1 MRYLTTLLFLFSFY
15 LLKGQTSLSQKIKQ
29 AYERLEADPQMA
41 FASASLTVLNADNGE
56 VLFSKN
62 GNMGLAPASSL
73 KTITA
78 ATAFYLLGSDFTY
91 ETNLAYTGTISPS
104 GILDG
109 DVYILGGGD
118 PSLGS
123 WRFDQTKTEV
133 VLGAWLNAIKNA
145 GIKQIKGQIIADDH
159 LFGTQIIP
167 DGWIW
172 QDVGNYYGGGASS
185 LSWRENQFDVY
196 IRPGNKVGES
206 VTLKSIFPAMPYIQ
220 FVNEVLTGKAGTGDQ
235 VYAYMAPNSN
245 LIYLRGTYAI
255 DLSKP
260 VSPAIPDPALDLAYR
275 LADTLQIAGIPV
287 AKGTSSWRKLQ
298 SENISLNPNYR
309 LIHNTR
315 SPSLS
320 ALVYWFNRKSIN
332 LYGENFLKTFAWKKG
347 KPTHTADAVSIVKDF
362 WQEKLNIDPRSLNIY
377 DGSGLSP
384 ANRVTTQSMARI
396 LQFVRKEPWYAPFY
410 ESLPLYNQ
418 MKMKSG
424 SIADVLAYAGYHTNA
439 GGQNLVFSF
448 MINNYNGSTAAIR
461 QKMFRV
467 LDELK

>member
-1 MRYLTTLLFLFSFY
+1 MRYLATLLFLFSFC
-15 LLKGQTSLSQKIKQ
+15 LVKGQTSLSQKIKQ

-62 GNMGLAPASSL
+62 GTMGLAPASSL

-78 ATAFYLLGSDFTY
+78 ATAFYLLGADFTY
-91 ETNLAYTGTISPS
+91 ETKLAYTGNLSAT
-104 GILDG
+104 GVLDG
-109 DVYILGGGD
+109 DIYILGGGD

-133 VLGAWLNAIKNA
+133 VLSAWLYAIKNA

-185 LSWRENQFDVY
+185 LSWRENQFDVKMQ
-196 IRPGNKVGES
+196 PGAKVGDS
-206 VTLKSIFPAMPYIQ
+206 VQIKGVFPAMPYLQ
-220 FVNEVLTGKAGTGDQ
+220 FVNEVRTGKAGSGDQ

-255 DLSKP
+255 DLNKP

-275 LADTLQIAGIPV
+275 LADTLKIAGISV
-287 AKGTSSWRKLQ
+287 ANGSSSWRKLQ
-298 SENISLNPNYR
+298 SEKISLNPSYR
-309 LIHNTR
+309 LIHTNR
-315 SPSLS
+315 SPNLS

-347 KPTHTADAVSIVKDF
+347 KPTNTAAAVSFVKDF

-384 ANRVTTQSMARI
+384 ANRVTTQSMAKI
-396 LQFVRKEPWYAPFY
+396 LQSVRKESWYAPFY
-410 ESLPLYNQ
+410 ESLPVYNQ

-439 GGQNLVFSF
+439 AGQNLVFSF
-448 MINNYNGSTAAIR
+448 MINNYNGTTAGIR